1 MKNRRPA
8 TQGVCPVCGT
18 KVFRIGKGGET
29 RGGGIRGG
37 ATIPPGPEFK
47 IPKRREDEDG

>member
-18 KVFRIGKGGET
+18 KVFRIET
-29 RGGGIRGG
+29 RGGGIKGG
-37 ATIPPGPEFK
+37 GTVPPGPEFK
-47 IPKRREDEDG
+47 IPKRHDEEDH